1 MEEEFMTPRDVVTA
15 LTSMVTRAGR
25 IWYQDACGVTRSETA
40 IPALVHMDAYTPV
53 TPRRRVLLIGGL
65 SGHADDAALTLQALE
80 AYLHADS
87 TVADRIALSA
97 VPVGNMDGLA
107 TGAAPGNG
115 AGGQPGTGYPPVGA
129 FYDDA
134 QNPER
139 RYLWRWIGMQAP
151 DVVVELRAGA
161 TASWESSDAASS
173 LGIALRASPF
183 TAQDQLPAAFATGI
197 PNQLGIIPG
206 LCLTTPPEALTSQ
219 LERLWSALALTADVP
234 ASPARRALDTR
245 RARTPLQI
253 ARTLARTYGYTLD
266 PVVYTQGMAIS
277 GRLQLHR
284 LDPTSPNPI
293 DDLTRLAEP
302 FVSGTRSLDDRVGTS
317 TLGGL
322 IWGIDLADTTG
333 DQRYADLL
341 IQTANRYQA
350 GVDGGAPPPSDPTFR
365 TEDMAMNSMLLGR
378 AYERTGASRYLE
390 LMTPFLLSANIQQAD
405 GLFWHCRTA
414 PYYWGR
420 GNGFAALGYCEAL
433 SYLPD
438 DHPDREPLLAIHQH
452 HIEAMLACQH
462 SSGMLREVLNVPG
475 SYQEFTVTCMLAY
488 AMARGMRRGWFDSR
502 YQAALELAWQGIT
515 ERIDES
521 GGIVDACTN
530 TGVQED
536 LRAYL
541 DRPAVFGR
549 DDRSGSFA
557 LWLALE
563 LAQLRGEV

>member
-1 MEEEFMTPRDVVTA
+1 MTPHDIVTT
-15 LTSMVTRAGR
+15 LTSLVTRAGGFWR
-25 IWYQDACGVTRSETA
+25 QDACGVTRSETA
-40 IPALVHMDAYTPV
+40 IPSLVHIDAYTPA
-53 TPRRRVLLIGGL
+53 TPRRRALLIGGL
-65 SGHADDAALTLQALE
+65 SGHDDDTALALQALE
-80 AYLHADS
+80 SYLNADS
-87 TVADRIALSA
+87 PVTDHVALSA
-97 VPVGNMDGLA
+97 VPVGNIDGLA
-107 TGAAPGNG
+107 
-115 AGGQPGTGYPPVGA
+115 AGSQPHTGYPPTDH
-129 FYDDA
+129 FYDDG

-151 DVVVELRAGA
+151 DVVVELRAGSATSWEASDPASHLA
-161 TASWESSDAASS
+161 TALHAV
-173 LGIALRASPF
+173 PF
-183 TAQDQLPAAFATGI
+183 TAQDRLPAALATGT
-197 PNQLGIIPG
+197 PNQLGTIPG
-206 LCLTTPPEALTSQ
+206 LCLTTPADALTSQ
-219 LERLWSALALTADVP
+219 LERLWSALASSTGVP
-234 ASPARRALDTR
+234 ASPARRALDVR
-245 RARTPLQI
+245 RARTPRQI

-284 LDPTSPNPI
+284 LDPTSPSPLE
-293 DDLTRLAEP
+293 DLIRLAEP
-302 FVSGTRSLDDRVGTS
+302 FVSGAKPPLDDNAGTP
-317 TLGGL
+317 TLGGFV
-322 IWGIDLADTTG
+322 WGIDLAEATG
-333 DQRYADLL
+333 DPRYADLL
-341 IQTANRYQA
+341 IHMANRYQP

-378 AYERTGASRYLE
+378 AYEHTGESRYLD
-390 LMTPFLLSANIQQAD
+390 LMASTLLNAQIQQED
-405 GLFWHCRTA
+405 GFFWHCRTT

-438 DHPDREPLLAIHQH
+438 NHPDRAPLLAIHQRH
-452 HIEAMLACQH
+452 VEAMLACQH
-462 SSGMLREVLNVPG
+462 PSGMLPEVLNFPG

-488 AMARGMRRGWFDSR
+488 VIARGMRRGWFNR
-502 YQAALELAWQGIT
+502 HYQAALDLAWQGIT
-515 ERIDES
+515 ERIDET

-563 LAQLRGEV
+563 MAQLQGEV

>member
-1 MEEEFMTPRDVVTA
+1 MTPHEVATA
-15 LTSMVTRAGR
+15 LTSMVTRAGGF
-25 IWYQDACGVTRSETA
+25 WYLDACGVTRSATV
-40 IPALVHMDAYTPV
+40 IPALVHTEAYAPV
-53 TPRRRVLLIGGL
+53 TTRRRVLFIGGL
-65 SGHADDAALTLQALE
+65 SGRADDAALTLQALE
-80 AYLHADS
+80 AYLNAAS
-87 TVADRIALSA
+87 PVADRLALSA

-107 TGAAPGNG
+107 IGAAPRNG
-115 AGGQPGTGYPPVGA
+115 AGGQPGTGYPPTDA

-151 DVVVELRAGA
+151 DVVIELRTGSDV
-161 TASWESSDAASS
+161 SWETSDAAST
-173 LGIALRASPF
+173 LATALQATPF
-183 TAQDQLPAAFATGI
+183 TALDQLPAAFATGI
-197 PNQLGIIPG
+197 PNQLGTIPG
-206 LCLTTPPEALTSQ
+206 LCLTTPPDALASQ
-219 LERLWSALALTADVP
+219 LERLWSALTRTADAC
-234 ASPARRALDTR
+234 ASPARQALDAR

-253 ARTLARTYGYTLD
+253 AHTLARTYGYTLD

-277 GRLQLHR
+277 GRLRLYQ
-284 LDPTSPNPI
+284 LDPTSPSPI
-293 DDLTRLAEP
+293 DDLTRLAAP
-302 FVSGTRSLDDRVGTS
+302 FVSGSRALDDHVGTS

-322 IWGIDLADTTG
+322 IWGIDLANATG
-333 DQRYADLL
+333 NPRYADLL
-341 IQTANRYQA
+341 IQAANRYQA
-350 GVDGGAPPPSDPTFR
+350 GVDDGAPPPSDPTFR

-390 LMTPFLLSANIQQAD
+390 LMTPFLLNADIQQAD

-420 GNGFAALGYCEAL
+420 GNGFAALGFSEAL
-433 SYLPD
+433 SYLPE
-438 DHPDREPLLAIHQH
+438 DHPDRESLLAMHQH
-452 HIEAMLACQH
+452 HIEAMRTCQH
-462 SSGMLREVLNVPG
+462 PSGMLPQVLNVPG

-488 AMARGMRRGWFDSR
+488 AIARGMRRGWFDSR
-502 YQAALELAWQGIT
+502 YQAVLDLAWQGIT
-515 ERIDES
+515 ERIDET

>member
-1 MEEEFMTPRDVVTA
+1 MTPHNVVAT
-15 LTSMVTRAGR
+15 LSSLVTRAGGF
-25 IWYQDACGVTRSETA
+25 WHQDACGVTRSAAA
-40 IPALVHMDAYTPV
+40 IPALVHENAYMPITSQ
-53 TPRRRVLLIGGL
+53 RRVLLVGGL
-65 SGHADDAALTLQALE
+65 SGHVDDVALSLEALDIYLNAGAALTNR
-80 AYLHADS
+80 
-87 TVADRIALSA
+87 VALSA
-97 VPVGNMDGLA
+97 VPVGNIDGL
-107 TGAAPGNG
+107 TQGVAPGNG
-115 AGGQPGTGYPPVGA
+115 VGGQPNCGYPPSA
-129 FYDDA
+129 HFYDDA

-151 DVVVELRAGA
+151 DVVLELRHGPTPGWEASDTTSNLAAALKA
-161 TASWESSDAASS
+161 TPFAAND
-173 LGIALRASPF
+173 R
-183 TAQDQLPAAFATGI
+183 LPAALGTGTSNDVGAI
-197 PNQLGIIPG
+197 SG
-206 LCLTTPPEALTSQ
+206 LCLTTPPEALADQ
-219 LERLWSALALTADVP
+219 LQRLWSALAEDIP
-234 ASPARRALDTR
+234 ASPARRVLDTR

-253 ARTLARTYGYTLD
+253 ARTLAGTYGYTLD

-284 LDPTSPNPI
+284 LDPTSSNPI
-293 DDLTRLAEP
+293 PDLTRLAEP
-302 FVSGTRSLDDRVGTS
+302 FISGARPPLDDNAGTPA
-317 TLGGL
+317 LGGL
-322 IWGIDLADTTG
+322 IWGIDLADATG

-341 IQTANRYQA
+341 LQTANRYQP

-378 AYERTGASRYLE
+378 AYERTGDVRYLD
-390 LMTPFLLSANIQQAD
+390 LMTTFLLNANIQQKD
-405 GLFWHCRTA
+405 GFFWHCRTA

-433 SYLPD
+433 SYVPES
-438 DHPDREPLLAIHQH
+438 HPDRPRLLAIHQR

-462 SSGMLREVLNVPG
+462 TSGMLPEVLNFPG

-488 AMARGMRRGWFDSR
+488 CLARGMRRGWFDNR
-502 YQAALELAWQGIT
+502 YQTPLDLAWQGIS
-515 ERIDES
+515 ERIDET

-563 LAQLRGEV
+563 MARLQNTVAE

>member
-1 MEEEFMTPRDVVTA
+1 MTPHDVIAT
-15 LTSMVTRAGR
+15 LSSLMTRAGGL
-25 IWYQDACGVTRSETA
+25 WHQDACGVTRSATA
-40 IPALVHMDAYTPV
+40 IPALVHQDAYAPQTL
-53 TPRRRVLLIGGL
+53 RRRVLLIGGL
-65 SGHADDAALTLQALE
+65 SGHADDAALALQALDI
-80 AYLHADS
+80 YLSAGAS
-87 TVADRIALSA
+87 LTNRVALSA
-97 VPVGNMDGLA
+97 VPVGNIDGLA
-107 TGAAPGNG
+107 QGVAPENG
-115 AGGQPGTGYPPVGA
+115 AGGQPSTGYPPSDH

-139 RYLWRWIGMQAP
+139 RYLWRWSGMQAP
-151 DVVVELRAGA
+151 DVVVELRHGPAPVWEASDPTSNLAAALQATRFSANDRLSAALGAG
-161 TASWESSDAASS
+161 T
-173 LGIALRASPF
+173 
-183 TAQDQLPAAFATGI
+183 
-197 PNQLGIIPG
+197 PNHVGAIPG
-206 LCLTTPPEALTSQ
+206 LCLTTPPDALAAQ
-219 LERLWSALALTADVP
+219 LERLWSALTASVP
-234 ASPARRALDTR
+234 ASPARLTLDTR

-277 GRLQLHR
+277 GRLHLYR

-293 DDLTRLAEP
+293 PDLTRLAEP
-302 FVSGTRSLDDRVGTS
+302 FVVPSPLPPLDDNAGTP
-317 TLGGL
+317 TLGGF
-322 IWGIDLADTTG
+322 IWGIDLADATS

-341 IQTANRYQA
+341 IQTANRYQP

-378 AYERTGASRYLE
+378 AYERTGDARYLE
-390 LMTPFLLSANIQQAD
+390 LMTPFLLNANIQQED
-405 GLFWHCRTA
+405 GFFWHCRTA

-433 SYLPD
+433 SYMPE
-438 DHPDREPLLAIHQH
+438 DHRDRAPLLAIHQR
-452 HIEAMLACQH
+452 HIDAMLTCQH
-462 SSGMLREVLNVPG
+462 TSGMLPEVLNFPG

-488 AMARGMRRGWFDSR
+488 CLARGMRRGWFDNR
-502 YQAALELAWQGIT
+502 YQTALDLAWQGIS
-515 ERIDES
+515 ERIDEA

-563 LAQLRGEV
+563 MAQLRGEV

>member
-1 MEEEFMTPRDVVTA
+1 MTPQDVVTTLAA
-15 LTSMVTRAGR
+15 LATRAGGFWR
-25 IWYQDACGVTRSETA
+25 QDACGVPRSETA
-40 IPALVHMDAYTPV
+40 IPALVHADAYSPA

-65 SGHADDAALTLQALE
+65 SGHADDAALALQALE
-80 AYLHADS
+80 AYLDAGS
-87 TVADRIALSA
+87 SVTDRVALST
-97 VPVGNMDGLA
+97 VPVGNIDGLA
-107 TGAAPGNG
+107 GAAPENG
-115 AGGQPGTGYPPVGA
+115 AGGQPGTGYPPTDN

-139 RYLWRWIGMQAP
+139 RYLWRWAGMQAP
-151 DVVVELRAGA
+151 DVVIELRTGSATKWEASDPSSSLA
-161 TASWESSDAASS
+161 TALQAA
-173 LGIALRASPF
+173 PF
-183 TAQDQLPAAFATGI
+183 TAMNQLPAALGAGT
-197 PNQLGIIPG
+197 PNQLGAVPG
-206 LCLTTPPEALTSQ
+206 LCLTTSSDALTAQ
-219 LERLWSALALTADVP
+219 LEHLWSALTQTADVT

-253 ARTLARTYGYTLD
+253 ARTLAGAYGYTLD
-266 PVVYTQGMAIS
+266 PVVYTQGMAIR
-277 GRLQLHR
+277 GRLQLYR
-284 LDPTSPNPI
+284 LDPTSPSPL

-302 FVSGTRSLDDRVGTS
+302 FVSGAKSPLDDNAGTPA
-317 TLGGL
+317 LGGFV
-322 IWGIDLADTTG
+322 WGIDLADATG

-341 IQTANRYQA
+341 IQMANRYQP
-350 GVDGGAPPPSDPTFR
+350 GVDGGTPPPSDPTFR

-378 AYERTGASRYLE
+378 AYERTGESRYLD
-390 LMTPFLLSANIQQAD
+390 LMTPFLLNANIQQAD
-405 GLFWHCRTA
+405 GFFWHCRTA

-433 SYLPD
+433 SYVPEG
-438 DHPDREPLLAIHQH
+438 HRDRAPLLAIHQR

-462 SSGMLREVLNVPG
+462 PSGMLPEVLNFPG

-488 AMARGMRRGWFDSR
+488 AIARGMRRGWFDSG
-502 YQAALELAWQGIT
+502 YQAALDLAWQGIT
-515 ERIDES
+515 ERIDET

-563 LAQLRGEV
+563 MAQLRGEV

>member
-1 MEEEFMTPRDVVTA
+1 MTPHDVVTT
-15 LTSMVTRAGR
+15 LTSLATRAGGFWR
-25 IWYQDACGVTRSETA
+25 QDACGVTRSETA
-40 IPALVHMDAYTPV
+40 IPALLHADAYTPV

-65 SGHADDAALTLQALE
+65 SGHADDAALALRALE
-80 AYLHADS
+80 VYLHAGASVTDH
-87 TVADRIALSA
+87 VALSA
-97 VPVGNMDGLA
+97 VPVGNIDGLVSG
-107 TGAAPGNG
+107 TAPENG
-115 AGGQPGTGYPPVGA
+115 AGGQPGTGYPPTDY
-129 FYDDA
+129 FYDDT

-151 DVVVELRAGA
+151 DVVLELRPGSATSWEAADATSDLA
-161 TASWESSDAASS
+161 TALQAA
-173 LGIALRASPF
+173 PF
-183 TAQDQLPAAFATGI
+183 ATMDRLPAALGTGT
-197 PNQLGIIPG
+197 PNHVGAIPG
-206 LCLTTPPEALTSQ
+206 LCLTTPFDVLATQ
-219 LERLWSALALTADVP
+219 LERLWSALAPPAGVP

-253 ARTLARTYGYTLD
+253 AHTLAGTYGYTLD

-277 GRLQLHR
+277 GRLRLYR
-284 LDPTSPNPI
+284 LDPTSPNPV

-302 FVSGTRSLDDRVGTS
+302 FVSGAKPPLDDHAGTPA
-317 TLGGL
+317 LGGFV
-322 IWGIDLADTTG
+322 WGIDLADATG

-341 IQTANRYQA
+341 IQMANRYQA
-350 GVDGGAPPPSDPTFR
+350 GVDGGAPPPSDPTCR

-378 AYERTGASRYLE
+378 AYARTGESRYLQ
-390 LMTPFLLSANIQQAD
+390 LMTPFLLNANLQQAD
-405 GLFWHCRTA
+405 GCFWHCRTA

-433 SYLPD
+433 SYLPE
-438 DHPDREPLLAIHQH
+438 DHPDRAPLLAIHRR

-462 SSGMLREVLNVPG
+462 PSGMLPEVLKFPG

-488 AMARGMRRGWFDSR
+488 ALARGMRRGWFDRR
-502 YQAALELAWQGIT
+502 YQAALDLAWQGIT
-515 ERIDES
+515 ERIDET

-530 TGVQED
+530 TGVQAD

-549 DDRSGSFA
+549 DDRSGSVA

>member
-1 MEEEFMTPRDVVTA
+1 MTPHDVTTA
-15 LTSMVTRAGR
+15 LTSMISRAGGF
-25 IWYQDACGVTRSETA
+25 WHQDACGVTRSETV
-40 IPALVHMDAYTPV
+40 IPALVHTDAYAPA

-80 AYLHADS
+80 AYLNSAS
-87 TVADRIALSA
+87 SVVDRIALSA

-115 AGGQPGTGYPPVGA
+115 AGGQPSTGYPPTGT

-134 QNPER
+134 HNPEC

-151 DVVVELRAGA
+151 DVVVGLRTGSAG
-161 TASWESSDAASS
+161 SWECSDAASN
-173 LGIALRASPF
+173 LATALRATPF
-183 TAQDQLPAAFATGI
+183 TGKDQLPAALATGT
-197 PNQLGIIPG
+197 PNQLGAIPG
-206 LCLTTPPEALTSQ
+206 LCLTTSPDALASQ
-219 LERLWSALALTADVP
+219 LERLWSALALIADVQ
-234 ASPARRALDTR
+234 ASPARRALDAR
-245 RARTPLQI
+245 RVRTPLQI
-253 ARTLARTYGYTLD
+253 AHTLARAYGYTLD

-284 LDPTSPNPI
+284 LDPSTPNPL
-293 DDLTRLAEP
+293 DDLIRLAEP
-302 FVSGTRSLDDRVGTS
+302 FVSGTRSLDDHVGTS
-317 TLGGL
+317 TLGGF
-322 IWGIDLADTTG
+322 IWGIDLADVTG
-333 DQRYADLL
+333 DPRYADLL
-341 IQTANRYQA
+341 IHTANRYQA

-378 AYERTGASRYLE
+378 AYERTGALRYLA
-390 LMTPFLLSANIQQAD
+390 LMIPFLLNANIQQAD

-433 SYLPD
+433 SYLPE
-438 DHPDREPLLAIHQH
+438 DHPDREPLLAMHQH

-462 SSGMLREVLNVPG
+462 PSGMLPQVLNIPG

-488 AMARGMRRGWFDSR
+488 AIARGMRRGWFDNR
-502 YQAALELAWQGIT
+502 YQAALDLAWRGIT
-515 ERIDES
+515 ERIDET

-541 DRPAVFGR
+541 DRPAVFDR